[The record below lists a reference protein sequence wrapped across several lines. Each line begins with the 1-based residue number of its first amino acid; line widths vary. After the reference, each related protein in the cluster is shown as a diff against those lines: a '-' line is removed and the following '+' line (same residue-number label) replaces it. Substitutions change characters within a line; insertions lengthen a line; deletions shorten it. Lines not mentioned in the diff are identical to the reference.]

1 MKKFFALIIFSLST
15 ITTLSGCANTSHTII
30 WKNVDN
36 TVLEVDWNVP
46 HGTLP
51 TYDGELPTEAVTT
64 QFTYSSFDKWSPEI
78 VPAESDKTYVAQFLN
93 STLNQYTITW
103 KNYDGTILEVD
114 ENVPY
119 GTTPTYDGD
128 TPTQTADVQYTF
140 GQFIGWS
147 PLVSEVIWNQTYV
160 ARYEKH

>member
-64 QFTYSSFDKWSPEI
+64 QVTYS
-78 VPAESDKTYVAQFLN
+78 
-93 STLNQYTITW
+93 
-103 KNYDGTILEVD
+103 
-114 ENVPY
+114 
-119 GTTPTYDGD
+119 
-128 TPTQTADVQYTF
+128 
-140 GQFIGWS
+140 
-147 PLVSEVIWNQTYV
+147 
-160 ARYEKH
+160 